1 MGEKKIKR
9 KGYTLLEVILS
20 VALIAL
26 LLIPI
31 SNMIMTAMK
40 SSKRADIRQD
50 GAVVGQQLLEELK
63 TYENFA
69 TNTPNLN
76 LLDGTSLTQ
85 TINTETQTAY
95 EGMMQDGKQKY
106 EVNILVEKNEKFS
119 GYMAATT
126 TASQLEDNDYSCI
139 LKLITD
145 DNKNKLLYT
154 NPDTPDITEEY
165 TTINKVTDTTKLAL
179 KIRKDTTNDKLDISL
194 YDYTDGNVDTA
205 TDSKLERS
213 IINDTKNRIKIV
225 IDKSFTGQNG
235 SENPGTIPIIVDSNS
250 KDLIFDIV
258 RDKELDSTKKTIGR
272 ISVVS
277 SLSTGGIKFNG
288 TTEKASK
295 ETFTA
300 RQNIKKQDTYDT
312 TAIGDLYKITVVVK
326 DKGEEIFRSQVSN
339 NLN

>member
-126 TASQLEDNDYSCI
+126 TASQLEDDNYSCI
-139 LKLITD
+139 LKLITED
-145 DNKNKLLYT
+145 DQNKLVYKTLD
-154 NPDTPDITEEY
+154 PD
-165 TTINKVTDTTKLAL
+165 TTINHTINDVDDATKLAL
-179 KIRKDTTNDKLDISL
+179 KIRKDTTTKNLYINL
-194 YDYTDGNVDTA
+194 YDYTDEDVNTA
-205 TDSKLERS
+205 TDSKLEQT
-213 IINDTKNRIKIV
+213 ITNDTKNRIKIV

-250 KDLIFDIV
+250 EGLIFDIV
-258 RDKELDSTKKTIGR
+258 KDKEPDSTKKTIGR

-277 SLSTGGIKFNG
+277 SLSTGGIKFDG
-288 TTEKASK
+288 ITEKASK

>member
-69 TNTPNLN
+69 TNTPSLN
-76 LLDGTSLTQ
+76 LLDGTSLTK

-126 TASQLEDNDYSCI
+126 TASQLDDNNYSCI

-145 DNKNKLLYT
+145 GDKNKLLYT
-154 NPDTPDITEEY
+154 NPDTSDAIEEK
-165 TTINKVTDTTKLAL
+165 TINEVENTIKLAL
-179 KIRKDTTNDKLDISL
+179 KIRKDTTTKKLDINL
-194 YDYTDGNVDTA
+194 YDYTDENVDTA
-205 TDSKLERS
+205 TDSKLEKS
-213 IINDTKNRIKIV
+213 IANDTKNRIKIV

-250 KDLIFDIV
+250 KGLIFDIV
-258 RDKELDSTKKTIGR
+258 RDKEVDFTKKTIGR

-326 DKGEEIFRSQVSN
+326 NNGEEIFRSQVSN